1 MVLLQLALI
10 LSPLFSNI
18 VLGSAGN
25 TYFPP
30 RSTNS
35 TQLVRIEVLMKD
47 SADSSGP
54 QLTRVEFD
62 GRQVPL
68 KPRDI
73 QGNRGSGSFQ
83 VPPGKYKLRWTI
95 SRDRFA
101 WPRNVDHEE
110 EVTVSERDLWLQL
123 QVEGEQVT
131 IS

>member
-1 MVLLQLALI
+1 
-10 LSPLFSNI
+10 
-18 VLGSAGN
+18 
-25 TYFPP
+25 
-30 RSTNS
+30 
-35 TQLVRIEVLMKD
+35 MKD
-47 SADSSGP
+47 SADSAGP

-62 GRQVPL
+62 GRHIPL

-73 QGNRGSGSFQ
+73 HGNRGSGSFQ
-83 VPPGKYKLRWTI
+83 VPPGKYKFRWTI